1 MERQKVDA
9 ARIKGEEARLIP
21 EGIDFSNVSGLSN
34 ELKQKMLQRQPRSVA
49 DAERIEGMTPAALA
63 IIVAHIRNYEN
74 SARRGAA

>member
-1 MERQKVDA
+1 
-9 ARIKGEEARLIP
+9 
-21 EGIDFSNVSGLSN
+21 LSN